1 MIHLNDQGA
10 WLIEQLT
17 QLIKS
22 EKSYEQRA
30 VWQGL
35 KTLVQ
40 QQQVRLNQIKSEI
53 DGKLWNHEQ
62 W

>member
-1 MIHLNDQGA
+1 MILLNDQGA

-35 KTLVQ
+35 KTIVQ
-40 QQQVRLNQIKSEI
+40 QQQVRLNQIKIEI

>member
-1 MIHLNDQGA
+1 MILLNDQGA

-35 KTLVQ
+35 KTIVQ
-40 QQQVRLNQIKSEI
+40 QQQVRLSQIKIEI